1 MELNEFITNVLVE
14 IATGVENANKKLANH
29 AFEIEA
35 FRREKET
42 GYIAFD
48 LAVKTSDASGKGAKG
63 GIQVLNLGIGI
74 GGKIEKTSTHESA
87 NRIKFYIL
95 PSKNIG

>member
-14 IATGVENANKKLANH
+14 IATGVENANKKLTNH

-48 LAVKTSDASGKGAKG
+48 LAVKTSDASGKNAKG
-63 GIQVLNLGIGI
+63 GIQVLNLGIG
-74 GGKIEKTSTHESA
+74 GKFEKTSTHESA

>member
-14 IATGVENANKKLANH
+14 IATGVKNANKNLGIG
-29 AFEIEA
+29 AFAIEA
-35 FRREKET
+35 YRREKET

-48 LAVKTSDASGKGAKG
+48 IAVRTSEASGKDAKG
-63 GIQVLNLGIGI
+63 GIQVLNLGIG
-74 GGKIEKTSTHESA
+74 GKLEKTSTLENA

-95 PSKNIG
+95 PSSNIG

>member
-14 IATGVENANKKLANH
+14 IAMGVENANKKLTNH

-63 GIQVLNLGIGI
+63 GIQVLNLGIG
-74 GGKIEKTSTHESA
+74 GKIEKTSTHESA

>member
-14 IATGVENANKKLANH
+14 IATGVENANKNLNSH

-48 LAVKTSDASGKGAKG
+48 LAVKTSEASGKDAKG
-63 GIQVLNLGIGI
+63 GIQVLNLGIG
-74 GGKIEKTSTHESA
+74 GKFEKTSTHESA

>member
-1 MELNEFITNVLVE
+1 MELNEFITNALVE
-14 IATGVENANKKLANH
+14 IATGVENANKKLTDH

-48 LAVKTSDASGKGAKG
+48 LAVRTSDASGKDVKG
-63 GIQVLNLGIGI
+63 GIQVLNLGIG
-74 GGKIEKTSTHESA
+74 GKMELTSTYESA
-87 NRIKFYIL
+87 NRIQFYIL

>member
-14 IATGVENANKKLANH
+14 IATGIENANKKLTNSTFA
-29 AFEIEA
+29 IEA

-48 LAVKTSDASGKGAKG
+48 LAVKTSDASEKGAKG
-63 GIQVLNLGIGI
+63 GIQVLNLGIS
-74 GGKIEKTSTHESA
+74 GKIEKTFTHESA